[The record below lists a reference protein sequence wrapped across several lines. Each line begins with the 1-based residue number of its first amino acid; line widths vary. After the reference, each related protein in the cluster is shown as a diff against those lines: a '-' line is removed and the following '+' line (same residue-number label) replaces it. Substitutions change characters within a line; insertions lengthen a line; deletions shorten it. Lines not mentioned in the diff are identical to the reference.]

1 MAQSVEGPFLS
12 IAHFLHVTTAQF
24 LLYKCYKGEE
34 RHSYGLAAQ
43 EQRWNIARAW
53 WNLNFVISVPKAKN
67 IHAASYCS

>member
-34 RHSYGLAAQ
+34 RHSYDLAAQ
-43 EQRWNIARAW
+43 EQRWNIA
-53 WNLNFVISVPKAKN
+53 
-67 IHAASYCS
+67 